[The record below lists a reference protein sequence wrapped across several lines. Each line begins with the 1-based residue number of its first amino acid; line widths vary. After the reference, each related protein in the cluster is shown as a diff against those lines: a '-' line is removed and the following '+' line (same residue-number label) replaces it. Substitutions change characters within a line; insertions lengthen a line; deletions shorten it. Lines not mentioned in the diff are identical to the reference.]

1 MNSKQD
7 TECPIATALIHA
19 TALRLNFHEIQNLRN
34 THKKVLARTSKKQLI
49 ARDALLAHTALSK
62 YAPQALLAQT
72 KTLAARIIMDEPN
85 HDRAATLAEDL
96 GTAMSHQTKGLTDPY
111 TQHPHPKHAAALAC
125 IHAAR
130 AHRAALQPPPYQ
142 NLPYHGAAALAYW
155 ADATVS
161 RTLPELNSLL
171 RQLAALD

>member
-85 HDRAATLAEDL
+85 HDRAATLAEEL

-111 TQHPHPKHAAALAC
+111 TQHPHPKHAAQPYSPRPIRTC
-125 IHAAR
+125 PTTV
-130 AHRAALQPPPYQ
+130 PPP
-142 NLPYHGAAALAYW
+142 
-155 ADATVS
+155 
-161 RTLPELNSLL
+161 
-171 RQLAALD
+171 

>member
-1 MNSKQD
+1 M
-7 TECPIATALIHA
+7 TAPPPLP
-19 TALRLNFHEIQNLRN
+19 
-34 THKKVLARTSKKQLI
+34 KS
-49 ARDALLAHTALSK
+49 S
-62 YAPQALLAQT
+62 APQCPT
-72 KTLAARIIMDEPN
+72 RR
-85 HDRAATLAEDL
+85 RASRTHIPS
-96 GTAMSHQTKGLTDPY
+96 T
-111 TQHPHPKHAAALAC
+111 PHPKHAAALAC

-155 ADATVS
+155 ADATGS